1 MRSRRRI
8 VLLAFLAALLAAFF
22 AMPLL
27 RGFKCQKAGGTWD
40 RSTLTCTGETLPE
53 VRFERSTTRPEY

>member
-27 RGFKCQKAGGTWD
+27 RGLKCQKLGGAWD
-40 RSTLTCTGETLPE
+40 RASLTCSGGTLPE
-53 VRFERSTTRPEY
+53 VRFEPVTTRPES

>member
-8 VLLAFLAALLAAFF
+8 VLMAFLAALLAAFF

-27 RGFKCQKAGGTWD
+27 RGLECQKEGGHWD
-40 RSTLTCTGETLPE
+40 RSTLTCLNPAYPE
-53 VRFERSTTRPEY
+53 

>member
-27 RGFKCQKAGGTWD
+27 RGLKCQKAGGSWD
-40 RSTLTCTGETLPE
+40 RSSLTSTGERLPE
-53 VRFERSTTRPEY
+53 VRFEPITTRPES

>member
-8 VLLAFLAALLAAFF
+8 VLMAFLAALLAAFF

-27 RGFKCQKAGGTWD
+27 RGLKCQKAGGTWD
-40 RSTLTCTGETLPE
+40 RSSLTCTQP
-53 VRFERSTTRPEY
+53 